1 MPVTIGL
8 MGFGRIGR
16 DVYRVVSRSKEYRIG
31 AISDIADHD
40 ALTYLLRY
48 DSIRGRFP
56 DEINYRDGYLY
67 HWGREIPF
75 LDGEDPGD
83 VDWAS
88 YGVDY
93 VIEAT
98 GRPRSH
104 SEYVKHLDKGADRV
118 LLCAPP
124 LDPPDIAVLYGVN
137 DDQLASAHRVISNGS
152 NTAHCAAPV
161 LKTIHENF
169 GIERAHMTTT
179 HAYSALQR
187 LGDVPGGHLRN
198 SRAAAENIMPSET
211 NAADVLV
218 KVLPELEGRL
228 HSSSLRVPVPNGAL
242 VDVTMW
248 LGKTVTAERI
258 NETVRTA
265 ASGPFAGILEYS
277 EDPLVSSDVE
287 NSPHSSIFDSQL
299 TMVQEGSLAKVL
311 VWSDSSWGYIH
322 RLVDLIGK
330 VARMDGKVDGG
341 AA

>member
-1 MPVTIGL
+1 

-16 DVYRVVSRSKEYRIG
+16 DVYRVVSRSKELRVG
-31 AISDIADHD
+31 AISDIADHE

-56 DEINYRDGYLY
+56 DELVYRDGYLY

-75 LDGEDPGD
+75 LDGRDPGD
-83 VDWAS
+83 VDWS
-88 YGVDY
+88 QHGVDY

-98 GRPRSH
+98 GKRRSK
-104 SEYVKHLDKGADRV
+104 SEYVKHLDKGAERV

-124 LDPPDIAVLYGVN
+124 LDPPDVSVVYGVN

-161 LKTIHENF
+161 LKTIHESF
-169 GIERAHMTTT
+169 GIERAHLTTT
-179 HAYSALQR
+179 HAYTSTQR

-211 NAADVLV
+211 NASEVLME
-218 KVLPELEGRL
+218 VLPELRGRV
-228 HSSSLRVPVPNGAL
+228 HSSSLRAPVPNGAL
-242 VDVTMW
+242 VDITMW
-248 LGKTVTAERI
+248 LSKSATRERI
-258 NETVRTA
+258 NETLRTA
-265 ASGPFAGILEYS
+265 AGGPFAGILEYS

-287 NSPHSSIFDSQL
+287 NAKHSSIFDSLL
-299 TMVQEGSLAKVL
+299 TMVQQDSLAKVM

-322 RLVDLIGK
+322 RLVDLIRK
-330 VARMDGKVDGG
+330 VARMDGKLDGG
-341 AA
+341 EA